1 MKQIKTQDAV
11 GMALAHDHTQIIPG
25 SFKGVRFA
33 RGHIVQPED
42 LQALLKMG
50 KETLYV
56 YEPHEGVLHED
67 EAACRL
73 RDLCMGPNLYASE
86 PHEGKIELLA
96 DCDGLFVADSEALF
110 TLNMLD
116 QIVIPSIKNNV
127 AVKKGDKVAAMRV
140 VPLFIEEER
149 IREAEQAVRGPIFQV
164 IPWRN
169 LRAAIF
175 VTGSEIKKG
184 LIHDSFSPLVVEKLS
199 PFPVSVERIEQVGDV
214 LENIKSAIEE
224 AIHSGIDLV
233 LCTGGMSVDP
243 DDHTPEAIRASGAQ
257 IVTYGTPVF
266 PGAMSMLGY
275 YPNGACVMGLPGGV
289 VVGKETILNLVL
301 PRVIAG
307 QRLTKRDFAAMGMG
321 GLLS

>member
-11 GMALAHDHTQIIPG
+11 GMALAHDLTQIIPG

-42 LQALLKMG
+42 LQALLEMG

-56 YEPHEGVLHED
+56 YEPQKGMLHED

-73 RDLCMGPNLYASE
+73 RDLCMDPNLYASE

-149 IREAEQAVRGPIFQV
+149 IREAEEVVRGPIFQV
-164 IPWRN
+164 IPWQN
-169 LRAAIF
+169 LKAAIL

-184 LIHDSFSPLVVEKLS
+184 LIQDSFSPLVVEKLS
-199 PFPVSVERIEQVGDV
+199 LFPVSVERIEQVGDV
-214 LENIKSAIEE
+214 LENIKSAIEA

-266 PGAMSMLGY
+266 PGAMFMLGY

-289 VVGKETILNLVL
+289 VVGKETILSFVL

-307 QRLTKRDFAAMGMG
+307 QKLTKRDFAAMGLG
-321 GLLS
+321 GLL

>member
-42 LQALLKMG
+42 LQALLEMG

-56 YEPHEGVLHED
+56 YEPHEGMLHED

-96 DCDGLFVADSEALF
+96 ACDGLFAADGEALF

-116 QIVIPSIKNNV
+116 QIVIPSIKNNL

-164 IPWRN
+164 IPWQN
-169 LRAAIF
+169 LKAAIL

-184 LIHDSFSPLVVEKLS
+184 LIQDSFSPLVVEKLS
-199 PFPVSVERIEQVGDV
+199 LFPVSVERIEQVGDV

-266 PGAMSMLGY
+266 PGAMFMLGY

-307 QRLTKRDFAAMGMG
+307 QKLTKRDFAAMGLG
-321 GLLS
+321 GLLI

>member
-11 GMALAHDHTQIIPG
+11 GMALAHDLTQIIPG
-25 SFKGVRFA
+25 RFKGVRFA

-42 LQALLKMG
+42 LQALLEMG

-56 YEPHEGVLHED
+56 YEPQKGMLHED

-73 RDLCMGPNLYASE
+73 RDLCMDPNLYASE

-149 IREAEQAVRGPIFQV
+149 IREAEEVVRGPIFQV
-164 IPWRN
+164 IPWQN
-169 LRAAIF
+169 LKAAIL

-184 LIHDSFSPLVVEKLS
+184 LIQDSFSPLVVEKLS
-199 PFPVSVERIEQVGDV
+199 LFPVSVERIEQVGDV
-214 LENIKSAIEE
+214 LENIKSAIEA

-266 PGAMSMLGY
+266 PGAMFMLGY

-289 VVGKETILNLVL
+289 VVGKETILSFVL

-307 QRLTKRDFAAMGMG
+307 QKLTKRDFAAMGLG
-321 GLLS
+321 GLL

>member
-11 GMALAHDHTQIIPG
+11 GMVLAYDLTQIIPG

-33 RGHIVQPED
+33 KGHIVQPED
-42 LQALLKMG
+42 ILSLLEMG

-56 YEPHEGVLHED
+56 FEPQAGMLHED
-67 EAACRL
+67 EAARRL
-73 RDLCMGPNLYASE
+73 RDLTMGSNLYASE

-96 DCDGLFVADSEALF
+96 SCDGLFVADSDALF

-116 QIVIPSIKNNV
+116 QIVIPSIQNNV

-140 VPLFIEEER
+140 VPLFIEEKR
-149 IREAEQAVRGPIFQV
+149 IHEAEQAVRGPIFQV

-184 LIHDSFSPLVVEKLS
+184 LIKDTFSPLVAEKLF
-199 PFPVSVERIEQVGDV
+199 PYPVSVEMIEQVGDDT
-214 LENIKSAIEE
+214 EDIKSAIEK
-224 AIHSGIDLV
+224 AINSGIDLV

-243 DDHTPEAIRASGAQ
+243 DDHTPDAILASGAQ

-266 PGAMSMLGY
+266 PGAMFMLGY

-289 VVGKETILNLVL
+289 VVGKETILSLVL

-307 QRLTKRDFAAMGMG
+307 QRLTKRDFAEMGLG